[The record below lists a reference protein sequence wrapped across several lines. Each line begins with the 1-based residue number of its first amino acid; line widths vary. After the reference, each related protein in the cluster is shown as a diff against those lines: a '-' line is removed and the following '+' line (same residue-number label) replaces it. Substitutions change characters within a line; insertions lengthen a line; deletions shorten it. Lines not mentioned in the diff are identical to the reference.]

1 MNQSNKV
8 FSVLFYYCLII
19 TIIVYDYDVVI
30 IAPSSAIQ
38 YIYNMMRITYGPVF
52 HKVHS
57 VWWIEIQNKSLLGE
71 YSAVVYNIEYG
82 VECSFL
88 ISH

>member
-38 YIYNMMRITYGPVF
+38 YIYNMFRITNGPVF

-57 VWWIEIQNKSLLGE
+57 VWWLKIQNKSLLGAE
-71 YSAVVYNIEYG
+71 YSAVTYIMEL
-82 VECSFL
+82 STLF
-88 ISH
+88 

>member
-19 TIIVYDYDVVI
+19 TIIVYDYYVVI

-57 VWWIEIQNKSLLGE
+57 VWWLKIQNKSLFGE
-71 YSAVVYNIEYG
+71 YSAVTYIMELRTL
-82 VECSFL
+82 F
-88 ISH
+88 